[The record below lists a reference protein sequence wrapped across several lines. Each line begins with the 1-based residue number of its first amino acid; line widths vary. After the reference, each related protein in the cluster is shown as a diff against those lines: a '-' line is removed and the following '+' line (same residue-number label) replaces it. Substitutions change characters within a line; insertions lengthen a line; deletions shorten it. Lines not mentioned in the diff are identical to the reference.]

1 MKRLLTF
8 IVLFTIVFTIA
19 YIAFPPHGMG
29 SYRLERID
37 RAVSYLKSHFNE
49 DLGLIYESE
58 ACESA

>member
-8 IVLFTIVFTIA
+8 IVLFTVALTIA
-19 YIAFPPHGMG
+19 YIAFPPDMMRP
-29 SYRLERID
+29 YMLERID

-49 DLGLIYESE
+49 NLGLIYESE